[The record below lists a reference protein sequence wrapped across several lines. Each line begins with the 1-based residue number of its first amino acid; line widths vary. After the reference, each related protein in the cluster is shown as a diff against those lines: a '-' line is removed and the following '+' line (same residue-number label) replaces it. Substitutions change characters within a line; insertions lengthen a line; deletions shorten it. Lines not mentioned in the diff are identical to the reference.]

1 MGVCMYVFKHACMHV
16 YVLLHHTSSKQQRS
30 LCRTWAPQTREP
42 AQNVVSVF
50 VCMYVCMYVYM
61 GVCIYVFKHARI
73 CIIVA
78 YIQQI
83 TTMIVKNLGAE
94 NKGAC
99 SNCNTYVYM
108 YVCMYVYMGVHTY
121 VFERVDTVCMHVCM
135 YVCMY
140 VYYCI
145 IYPVHNNAYTQ
156 TTSR

>member
-1 MGVCMYVFKHACMHV
+1 MYACVCIIASYIQQTTTIIVQNLGTPNKGAC
-16 YVLLHHTSSKQQRS
+16 SK
-30 LCRTWAPQTREP
+30 C
-42 AQNVVSVF
+42 VSVF

-135 YVCMY
+135 YVCVLLY
-140 VYYCI
+140 HI
-145 IYPVHNNAYTQ
+145 SSA
-156 TTSR
+156 